1 MSSAKV
7 TVYGT
12 PTCMPCRS
20 TKKTL
25 DKIGVPYE
33 YVDVTASPDGLDT
46 INALGYNSVPVIV
59 TDSGEHWQGFH
70 PDRLSALSAA

>member
-7 TVYGT
+7 TVYGS

-25 DKIGVPYE
+25 DKMGVEYD
-33 YVDVTASPDGLDT
+33 YVDVTADPTGLDT
-46 INALGYNSVPVIV
+46 INSLGYSSVPVIV
-59 TDSGEHWQGFH
+59 TPTGDHFQGFH
-70 PDRLSALSAA
+70 PDRLSALATA

>member
-7 TVYGT
+7 TVYGS

-25 DKIGVPYE
+25 DKMGVE
-33 YVDVTASPDGLDT
+33 YDYIDVTADADALDHLK
-46 INALGYNSVPVIV
+46 NDLGFGGVPVV
-59 TDSGEHWQGFH
+59 VAGDQKWQGFQ
-70 PDRLSALSAA
+70 PDRLAALVA